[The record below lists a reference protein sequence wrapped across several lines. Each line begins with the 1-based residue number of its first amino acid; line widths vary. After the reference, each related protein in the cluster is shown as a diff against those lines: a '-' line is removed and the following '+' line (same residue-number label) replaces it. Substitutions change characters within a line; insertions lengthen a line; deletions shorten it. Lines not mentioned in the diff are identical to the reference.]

1 MLMLQKNFIFLQNST
16 NIVTSFHLKAK
27 LKKRIL
33 FSVLKGLPKK
43 RMFLLRVLIDIFF
56 GTPLNMS
63 LFNDLAFYN
72 PDSNIIIGPISP
84 PNFFGQ
90 GVFQLQFWKNH
101 TLVLARFT
109 TTQKCYY
116 KRYQSQIIFF
126 IFLIIF
132 TNNSLQLSYI
142 HKK

>member
-84 PNFFGQ
+84 PNLFGQ
-90 GVFQLQFWKNH
+90 GVFQFWQVYHYLEVLLQKISKLDNFFYIFNYIYKQQ
-101 TLVLARFT
+101 FT
-109 TTQKCYY
+109 IIIYTQKV
-116 KRYQSQIIFF
+116 INLF
-126 IFLIIF
+126 I
-132 TNNSLQLSYI
+132 N
-142 HKK
+142 K

>member
-1 MLMLQKNFIFLQNST
+1 MLMLQKIFIFLQNST
-16 NIVTSFHLKAK
+16 SIVTSFHLKAK
-27 LKKRIL
+27 LKKAYTVFCFKRR
-33 FSVLKGLPKK
+33 PEKK
-43 RMFLLRVLIDIFF
+43 NVSTSCSDRLFF
-56 GTPLNMS
+56 GTPLHMS

-84 PNFFGQ
+84 PNLFGQ

-116 KRYQSQIIFF
+116 KRYQGVNFF